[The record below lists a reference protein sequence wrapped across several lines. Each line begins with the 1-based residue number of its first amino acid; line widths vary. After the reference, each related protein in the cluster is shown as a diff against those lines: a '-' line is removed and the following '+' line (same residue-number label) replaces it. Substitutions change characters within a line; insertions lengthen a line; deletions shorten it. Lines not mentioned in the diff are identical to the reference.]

1 VLTSF
6 APSSYTHWGLTGP
19 QALLLSQAQKQN
31 DSMDLT
37 PNGDYQTN
45 CATNVAHSSSMFALW
60 KDYVYSQSW
69 RKSVA
74 YFFGAPSAIRKVSIV
89 GFVLQWREEKLIDA
103 HTISQVPSET
113 VMHMLLFLFLLLF
126 LLPSSSSACPWQ
138 RLRQRKFVY
147 GAQSVCMCVYVD
159 LSVYVPFSTQL
170 NSYST
175 NTLTHT
181 HKLYTLSFE

>member
-1 VLTSF
+1 MGITKQIVL
-6 APSSYTHWGLTGP
+6 L
-19 QALLLSQAQKQN
+19 
-31 DSMDLT
+31 M
-37 PNGDYQTN
+37 
-45 CATNVAHSSSMFALW
+45 
-60 KDYVYSQSW
+60 W
-69 RKSVA
+69 RTLAACSLCGRITFIHKAGEKSVA

-113 VMHMLLFLFLLLF
+113 VMHMLLFRFLLLF
-126 LLPSSSSACPWQ
+126 LLSSSSSACPWQ

-181 HKLYTLSFE
+181 HTLIWVNVRSSARK